1 MPIRQCPI
9 ISDFMLKV
17 SKFALFTCCREMQ
30 VEIDIVDSNDNN
42 FVNIFS
48 FNNEIKNYE
57 VKENLVFF
65 ESVQNA
71 LLRYAKTA

>member
-1 MPIRQCPI
+1 
-9 ISDFMLKV
+9 
-17 SKFALFTCCREMQ
+17 MQ
-30 VEIDIVDSNDNN
+30 VDIDIIDYKDDN

-65 ESVQNA
+65 GSVQNA
-71 LLRYAKTA
+71 LLSYAETA

>member
-1 MPIRQCPI
+1 
-9 ISDFMLKV
+9 ML
-17 SKFALFTCCREMQ
+17 SRNAGR
-30 VEIDIVDSNDNN
+30 IDIVDSNDNN

-48 FNNEIKNYE
+48 FNYEIKNYE